1 MTKWELQSVVYTAEK
16 KKMLMLNI
24 GLGELEIR
32 IDVLSSFWSSF
43 TDSGTVYRS
52 TYTRNETNLLT
63 VEVDASAPNVTAEH
77 PGRPPVYISCVG
89 TQEKY

>member
-1 MTKWELQSVVYTAEK
+1 MASSLLSGQ
-16 KKMLMLNI
+16 
-24 GLGELEIR
+24 
-32 IDVLSSFWSSF
+32 VLLIQAQF
-43 TDSGTVYRS
+43 TEAR

-77 PGRPPVYISCVG
+77 PGRPPVYISCVD